1 MGLRVAA
8 LRAHRLQNIPQL
20 LIHREPPLRLSLKP
34 AFQGQPLGADG
45 NGLLEQNEAIV
56 DMLPLKRVG
65 PLGRSLTIASEGR
78 HPVKNNTCTSD
89 A

>member
-45 NGLLEQNEAIV
+45 NGLLEQNR
-56 DMLPLKRVG
+56 PL
-65 PLGRSLTIASEGR
+65 A
-78 HPVKNNTCTSD
+78 D
-89 A
+89 